1 MMNAPGSPM
10 DSSQSAV
17 TLNSASVAT
26 AVIFVTQ
33 SSRNADF
40 LSFPLSTLAE
50 EKEEAMAYA
59 RSLVAGFEMD
69 HIDNLIFFAD
79 AFGASRLRLQD
90 YTEVRQICLHLE
102 EVVVIGAPN
111 LFTQAHRNQA
121 DFDAIMLEIDGTPNN
136 SKLGANAIFGV
147 SLRDSHAGNN
157 LAMQEFTILPVG
169 ASSFAEALRMGSEG

>member
-1 MMNAPGSPM
+1 MNAPGSPM

-50 EKEEAMAYA
+50 EWSGSSYGA
-59 RSLVAGFEMD
+59 
-69 HIDNLIFFAD
+69 DNAV
-79 AFGASRLRLQD
+79 QD
-90 YTEVRQICLHLE
+90 E
-102 EVVVIGAPN
+102 N
-111 LFTQAHRNQA
+111 SRNQA

-147 SLRDSHAGNN
+147 SLIYHVPKGIIKAKYGQNACNVGDICSTNN
-157 LAMQEFTILPVG
+157 LWK
-169 ASSFAEALRMGSEG
+169 EATQV